1 MKKLIKIIIPVMC
14 ILSLVLVSCG
24 KTESSSKTED
34 KSSVSENSDS
44 NKSEDN
50 NTTENSDLPI
60 ATIEIEK
67 FGTIKAE
74 LYPKVA
80 PNTVNNF
87 ISLSNS
93 GFYNGLT
100 FHRVIKDF
108 MIQGGDPK
116 GDGSGGPDYTIK
128 GEFTDNGFKNDLKHT
143 EGILS
148 MARTR
153 EPDSAGS
160 QFFIMTSNKSHLDG
174 QYAAF
179 GKVIEGMDI
188 VKKIQEVKTDS
199 NDKPTENVVIK
210 SITVDTKGVKYNE
223 PEKIN

>member
-24 KTESSSKTED
+24 KTESSSKTEY

-87 ISLSNS
+87 ISLVAQFGVDIDSQKVLGIVQTVCSILILLGVLNDPTQNAK
-93 GFYNGLT
+93 GYLPGVCDKLIDN
-100 FHRVIKDF
+100 IK
-108 MIQGGDPK
+108 
-116 GDGSGGPDYTIK
+116 
-128 GEFTDNGFKNDLKHT
+128 E
-143 EGILS
+143 
-148 MARTR
+148 
-153 EPDSAGS
+153 
-160 QFFIMTSNKSHLDG
+160 
-174 QYAAF
+174 
-179 GKVIEGMDI
+179 
-188 VKKIQEVKTDS
+188 
-199 NDKPTENVVIK
+199 
-210 SITVDTKGVKYNE
+210 
-223 PEKIN
+223 